1 MAEAVAPQPALPASR
16 RTQAPLPL
24 LDWVML
30 GLVAAILLMGLVM
43 VASAS
48 VAMAER
54 ETGEALYLFWRQLAY
69 AGLGV
74 ALATAVVGLIPVR
87 TVQLAGPSLLACGL
101 VLLVLVLLPG
111 VGREVNGSVRW
122 LPLVV
127 FNLQVSEAAKLCVFV
142 YLAGYLVRRREALQS
157 TAKGF
162 LLPVGVLALTAALLL
177 AEPDFGAAAV
187 IIATGMTM
195 LFLAGAPLGWLL
207 ACAAGGAG
215 TAAALVV
222 TSPYRWERLT
232 AFLNPWADPFDSGF
246 QLTQALIAVGRGG
259 WFGVGLGNSVQ
270 KLFYLPEAHTD
281 FLFSVLAEEL
291 GVAGVL
297 AVLSLY
303 GLLVWRIFRAGMA
316 SHAVGRRFGAY
327 LCWGIG
333 FWLGLQAFIN
343 MGVNLGLLPTKG
355 LTLPLMSYGGSSLV
369 MSLVALALVLRVDRE
384 RRLIAAAA
392 RRERAGEE
400 AA

>member
-1 MAEAVAPQPALPASR
+1 
-16 RTQAPLPL
+16 
-24 LDWVML
+24 ML
-30 GLVAAILLMGLVM
+30 ALVAAILLMGLVM

-54 ETGEALYLFWRQLAY
+54 QTGEALYLFWRQLAY

-74 ALATAVVGLIPVR
+74 TLATAVVALIPVR

-101 VLLVLVLLPG
+101 LLLVLVLLPG
-111 VGREVNGSVRW
+111 VGHEVNGSVRW

-127 FNLQVSEAAKLCVFV
+127 FNLQVSEAAKLCVFI
-142 YLAGYLVRRREALQS
+142 YLAGYLVRRHQALQT

-207 ACAAGGAG
+207 ACLTCGAG

-316 SHAVGRRFGAY
+316 SHAAGRRFGAY
-327 LCWGIG
+327 LCWGVG

-369 MSLVALALVLRVDRE
+369 MSLIALALVLRVDRE
-384 RRLIAAAA
+384 RRLIAAAT
-392 RRERAGEE
+392 RRERAEEE